1 MISFN
6 LLNALAFSS
15 RQTDSFPL
23 LRFIHSFHFYSVSYL
38 NINTINRNT
47 NINVVYMCSFFLV
60 VDLYYFIITKGSNKF
75 LFSKRNS
82 INTIRFLLCWVFCF
96 ALLLLLLL
104 CLFGI
109 KKIPIN
115 WYIFVDFRKL

>member
-1 MISFN
+1 MLWRFHRDKLIPSLCFGSFIVFIS
-6 LLNALAFSS
+6 
-15 RQTDSFPL
+15 
-23 LRFIHSFHFYSVSYL
+23 ISVSYL